1 MPTDLDYTYLK
12 HETWIRTIEGHNG
25 VVLLH
30 PFELEKPAS
39 IAYLIL
45 NPVAKDSRMTLVIKG
60 PDVAPGVKIKI
71 RHKNKVLAT
80 EILDGS
86 WRNLQVLLPHIGGG
100 KDEIV
105 IEIWADQWNR
115 ELCYIDEVRIDP
127 PSAQ

>member
-1 MPTDLDYTYLK
+1 
-12 HETWIRTIEGHNG
+12 
-25 VVLLH
+25 
-30 PFELEKPAS
+30 
-39 IAYLIL
+39 
-45 NPVAKDSRMTLVIKG
+45 MTLVIKG